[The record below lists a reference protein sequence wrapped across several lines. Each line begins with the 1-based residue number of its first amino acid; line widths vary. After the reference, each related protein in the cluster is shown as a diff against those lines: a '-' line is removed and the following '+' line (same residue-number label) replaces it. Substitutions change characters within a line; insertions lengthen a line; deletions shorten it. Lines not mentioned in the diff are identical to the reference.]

1 MLVKVT
7 RISKKD
13 TKANGE
19 KLISKYDKPY
29 WNVGIQ
35 FEGNDNWYSTN
46 VYKTSD
52 PVYSMVEGGTYSIA
66 ISDTPKD
73 GGGEWHNF
81 KLLTD
86 EEKELEELRAFKA
99 SQAGATQGQ
108 KFEPSSEQEAEVD
121 SDTF

>member
-1 MLVKVT
+1 MLVKIT

-66 ISDTPKD
+66 ISDTPRD

-99 SQAGATQGQ
+99 SQVNTA
-108 KFEPSSEQEAEVD
+108 KPFEPASETEAEVD
-121 SDTF
+121 LDRF